1 MMFNKTIDINNTFF
15 PGHEIDDPKW
25 FAGRKSDID
34 RTLQA
39 LSRKGNSVIVFGERG
54 IGKSSFV
61 AMIKMIAEG
70 NTYLMHKHNLHKKYN
85 KDFFKYQIAS
95 ITCDSGTQNV
105 EQILQRI
112 LTSPEGFKKIIK
124 TRLVSTE
131 QQTTDSVGLGLLKL
145 LNFSSTSTDKLIEKA
160 IEEKS
165 VIETFTNVVLT
176 IQNEILEKQE
186 ELLIVID
193 EFDLVE
199 NKSKLASLMK
209 ALSKGKV
216 KFLISGIAS
225 DYSELIEGH
234 RSVNRLLYQG
244 RIKITPM
251 TENEVNN
258 IFDLAE
264 KNNHNLISF
273 NKKVRKTVFE
283 MSSGFPYFVQ
293 LCGQLALD
301 EFAEI
306 KGYKSKGTINTQH
319 LLKGLEKLVQYE
331 PELDSLYYSI
341 IGEDKERETVLKALA
356 NMTPQKIKRSEI
368 HKHCE
373 NKGIKNPKNIIK
385 YLLSFRQKED
395 DNNERILNSMGK
407 DYLEFNDVIFK
418 IFIRMKS
425 EICE

>member
-1 MMFNKTIDINNTFF
+1 MFNKSIDINNTFF

-25 FAGRKSDID
+25 FAGRKSDIE
-34 RTLQA
+34 RTLVA

-70 NTYLMHKHNLHKKYN
+70 NTYLIYKHGLHKKYN
-85 KDFFKYQIAS
+85 RDFFNYQIAS

-105 EQILQRI
+105 EQILQRL

-124 TRLVSTE
+124 TRLFSTE
-131 QQTTDSVGLGLLKL
+131 HQASDSIGLNFLKL
-145 LNFSSTSTDKLIEKA
+145 LNVSSTSTDKRIEKA

-176 IQNEILEKQE
+176 IQNEILEKKE

-199 NKSKLASLMK
+199 NKSKLASLK

-234 RSVNRLLYQG
+234 KSINRLLYQG

-264 KNNHNLISF
+264 MNNHNLISF

-301 EFAEI
+301 EFAEV
-306 KGYKSKGTINTQH
+306 KGYKSNGTINTQH
-319 LLKGLEKLVQYE
+319 LLKGLEKLVKYE
-331 PELDSLYYSI
+331 PELDTLYYSI
-341 IGEDKERETVLKALA
+341 IGEDKDRETVLKALS
-356 NMTPQKIKRSEI
+356 NMTPQKIKRSEV

-373 NKGIKNPKNIIK
+373 NIGVRNPKNIIK
-385 YLLSFRQKED
+385 YLLSYRQKDSE
-395 DNNERILNSMGK
+395 NNERILNGIGN
-407 DYLEFNDVIFK
+407 DYLEFNDAVFK
-418 IFIRMKS
+418 IFVRMKS
-425 EICE
+425 EIC

>member
-1 MMFNKTIDINNTFF
+1 MKKININNTFF
-15 PGHEIDDPKW
+15 PGHEIDNPKW
-25 FAGRKSDID
+25 FAGRKSDIE

-61 AMIKMIAEG
+61 SMIKMIAEG
-70 NTYLMHKHNLHKKYN
+70 NTFLIHKHQLHKKYN
-85 KDFFKYQIAS
+85 KDFFKYQVAS
-95 ITCDSGTQNV
+95 ITCDAGTQNL
-105 EQILQRI
+105 EQVLQRI
-112 LTSPEGFKKIIK
+112 LTSPDGLKKIVQ

-131 QQTTDSVGLGLLKL
+131 HKSTDSVGINFLKL
-145 LNFSSTSTDKLIEKA
+145 LNLSATSTDAKIEKA
-160 IEEKS
+160 IDEKS
-165 VIETFTNVVLT
+165 VIETFTNVILS
-176 IQNEILEKQE
+176 IQNEILKRE
-186 ELLIVID
+186 ENLLILID

-199 NKSKLASLMK
+199 DKSKLATLMK

-251 TENEVNN
+251 NEEEVNS

-264 KNNHNLISF
+264 NNNHNLISF
-273 NKKVRKTVFE
+273 NNKVRRTIFE

-301 EFAEI
+301 EFAGEN
-306 KGYKSKGTINTQH
+306 GYKSKGAINTQH

-331 PELDSLYYSI
+331 PELDTLYYSI
-341 IGEDKERETVLKALA
+341 VGENKEREMVLKALA
-356 NMTPQKIKRSEI
+356 NMTPQRIKRSEI

-373 NKGIKNPKNIIK
+373 NIGIRNPKKIIT
-385 YLLSFRQKED
+385 YLLSYRLKNAENFD
-395 DNNERILNSMGK
+395 RILTSIGN
-407 DYLEFNDVIFK
+407 DYLQFNDVIFK
-418 IFIRMKS
+418 LFIKMKS
-425 EICE
+425 EICV

>member
-1 MMFNKTIDINNTFF
+1 MKKIDINNTFF

-25 FAGRKSDID
+25 FAGRKSDIE

-61 AMIKMIAEG
+61 SMIRMIAEG
-70 NTYLMHKHNLHKKYN
+70 NTFLIHKHQLHKKYN
-85 KDFFKYQIAS
+85 KDFFNYQVAS
-95 ITCDSGTQNV
+95 ITCDAGTQNL
-105 EQILQRI
+105 EHILQRI
-112 LTSPEGFKKIIK
+112 LTSPEGLKKIIQ
-124 TRLVSTE
+124 TRLVSSE
-131 QQTTDSVGLGLLKL
+131 KKSKDSAGLNFLKL
-145 LNFSSTSTDKLIEKA
+145 LNLSTTSTDTRIEKA
-160 IEEKS
+160 VEEKS

-176 IQNEILEKQE
+176 IQNEILNKE
-186 ELLIVID
+186 ENLLIVID

-199 NKSKLASLMK
+199 DKSKLATLMK

-234 RSVNRLLYQG
+234 KSVNRLLYQG

-251 TENEVNN
+251 TEEEVNK

-264 KNNHNLISF
+264 DNNHNLIAF
-273 NKKVRKTVFE
+273 NNKVRKTIFE

-301 EFAEI
+301 EFAGV
-306 KGYKSKGTINTQH
+306 KGYKTKGTINTQH
-319 LLKGLEKLVQYE
+319 LLKGLEQLVQYE
-331 PELDSLYYSI
+331 PELDTLYYSI
-341 IGEDKERETVLKALA
+341 VGDNKEREIVLKALA
-356 NMTPQKIKRSEI
+356 NMTPQRIKRSEI
-368 HKHCE
+368 IKHCE
-373 NKGIKNPKNIIK
+373 NLGIVNPKKIIT
-385 YLLSFRQKED
+385 YFLGYRLKED
-395 DNNERILNSMGK
+395 ENYDRVLSSIGK
-407 DYLEFNDVIFK
+407 DYIQFRDVIFK
-418 IFIRMKS
+418 LFIKMKN